1 VIVRSVAPL
10 GAVPEGI
17 GAVGTL
23 ISVGERSA
31 ASTKP
36 QLQDGELVVRDDLVF
51 RLFAPDDEPGVSAGA
66 EPGRALA
73 GDLPAAPLPELGS
86 PELAVALASRDYP
99 GVLEA
104 LAYGVAVVPVAHAAD
119 GLEARG
125 HVAEDGGLDFHI
137 FSSAATLEAFVGDDA
152 DRAFV
157 IRAGAAIIDFVTTR
171 ADQLSRLVIDAAGP
185 KPMPIRVADLV
196 AMLSVPADS
205 EAGEAATGE
214 AGAPELPD
222 QIAGFDVPLDANW
235 GVLDLTDATTRVDQ
249 IKQMVKE
256 QTRSLSDQGASLRQD
271 MRGWLARTADQA
283 ASAGGRQFAFLLART
298 KQAAAA
304 VTMVSYWHE
313 LGAGVGAES
322 PIDRLGDYLVG
333 SAEAADELVKL
344 SVEGDQIIRHTRT
357 RRGNSE
363 LGGKDI
369 SLLLIDYWIAVPQ
382 AGASSLAQ
390 VSFSTPHV
398 SAREAILALSD
409 SLVLA
414 GHWVAATEVA
424 A

>member
-1 VIVRSVAPL
+1 MLEVAGL
-10 GAVPEGI
+10 GAVPAGI
-17 GAVGTL
+17 GAVATL
-23 ISVGERSA
+23 IVAGDRP

-36 QLQDGELVVRDDLVF
+36 ELLDGELVIRDDLVF
-51 RLFAPDDEPGVSAGA
+51 ALFGSNDESGGGT
-66 EPGRALA
+66 EPGRVAG
-73 GDLPAAPLPELGS
+73 GDLPAAALPELGS
-86 PELAVALASRDYP
+86 PGLASALAGRDYP

-104 LAYGVAVVPVAHAAD
+104 LAYGVAVVPVLHTAD
-119 GLEARG
+119 VLEARG
-125 HVAEDGGLDFHI
+125 FTAADGGLDFYA
-137 FSSAATLEAFVGDDA
+137 FSSAATLELFLGVAA
-152 DRAFV
+152 ERSFV
-157 IRAGAAIIDFVTTR
+157 IRAGAAIVEFVAAR
-171 ADQLSRLVIDAAGP
+171 ADVLSRLVIDPAGP
-185 KPMPIRVADLV
+185 HPMPIRVADLV

-205 EAGEAATGE
+205 EAVEPEAA
-214 AGAPELPD
+214 ELPD
-222 QIAGFDVPLDANW
+222 KIAGFEVPLDANW
-235 GVLDLTDATTRVDQ
+235 GVLDLTDAASRVER

-256 QTRSLSDQGASLRQD
+256 QTRSLSDQGAALRQD
-271 MRGWLARTADQA
+271 LRGWLARTADQA
-283 ASAGGRQFAFLLART
+283 AAAGGRQFAFLLART

-333 SAEAADELVKL
+333 SAAAGDELVKL
-344 SVEGDQIIRHTRT
+344 AFEGDQIIRHTRT

-390 VSFSTPHV
+390 VSFSTPHLP
-398 SAREAILALSD
+398 AREAILALAD

-414 GHWVAATEVA
+414 GTWVGTEEVA